1 MACVD
6 TEKIYSYAAS
16 NGATYYYRFSE
27 PIIRNQDREFFG
39 IAKVWKEGSEK
50 DYFNISVHE
59 NKFNVNQKTDD
70 AGKAIEF
77 HISQIG

>member
-16 NGATYYYRFSE
+16 NGATYKYRFSE

-39 IAKVWKEGSEK
+39 IAKVWKDGNEK
-50 DYFNISVHE
+50 DYFNIYVHE
-59 NKFNVNQKTDD
+59 NVFNADQKTDD
-70 AGKAIEF
+70 AEKAIEF